1 MKIQIILIFLLIIGA
16 LLLSGCLDSNEPI
29 NPDTNTPA
37 LQNQDVPVPEM
48 TIDEFNSELDN
59 VSQSISEI
67 DAGLKS

>member
-1 MKIQIILIFLLIIGA
+1 MKIQLILILLLIIGA

-37 LQNQDVPVPEM
+37 LQEVPVPEM

-59 VSQSISEI
+59 VSQSISEVENS
-67 DAGLKS
+67 LKS